1 MNSALMDGKKYK
13 LIMLE
18 TLDKIF
24 DVGFNF
30 RGVTISR
37 LIGLVQKAEEFIWVR
52 DSLPK
57 DEWEE
62 SSRYYHHL
70 LRCVLVEIAR
80 REKLS
85 YSGIQRV
92 NSNIIKAIKES
103 MGENGLVEVL
113 SWYTQVST
121 HKRQWTFRCTLHGQ
135 DKDPSGKIY
144 PDELRWWCYGCNQGG
159 DIFDAVVAFERIS
172 LIDAIKKLAKHTGF
186 SLDVPKPPPQKG
198 GISLKVN
205 NV

>member
-1 MNSALMDGKKYK
+1 MDSALMDGKRYK
-13 LIMLE
+13 LIVLE
-18 TLDKIF
+18 ALDKIF
-24 DVGFNF
+24 GVGFNF
-30 RGVTISR
+30 RGVTISQ
-37 LIGLVQKAEEFIWVR
+37 LVGLVQKAEEFTWVR
-52 DSLPK
+52 DSLPR

-70 LRCVLVEIAR
+70 LQCVLIEIAR

-92 NSNIIKAIKES
+92 NQNIIKAIKES
-103 MGENGLVEVL
+103 MGEDGLVEVL

-121 HKRQWTFRCTLHGQ
+121 HKRLWTFRCTLHGE
-135 DKDPSGKIY
+135 DKNPSGVIY
-144 PDELRWWCYGCNQGG
+144 RDELRWNCFGCGANG
-159 DIFDAVVAFERIS
+159 DIFDAVVAFEQIS
-172 LIDAIKKLAKHTGF
+172 LKDAIKKLARHTGF
-186 SLDVPKPPPQKG
+186 SLDVPKPLPLKG